1 MTTKHGSLSEQEIK
15 RLQGGELILNGYDN
29 NDIAEI
35 VGVSLCAVRKW
46 RKKLANNNDDMTC
59 LVRKQGAGR
68 PSKLNET
75 QKTPLKDID
84 AVPVEVEVDCADIGM
99 PAVIFL

>member
-15 RLQGGELILNGYDN
+15 RLQGGELILNGYEN

-46 RKKLANNNDDMTC
+46 RKKLANNNDDSVAILGTIAANSVPNLTALAVKMS
-59 LVRKQGAGR
+59 VIPAQAG
-68 PSKLNET
+68 
-75 QKTPLKDID
+75 I
-84 AVPVEVEVDCADIGM
+84 
-99 PAVIFL
+99 

>member
-29 NDIAEI
+29 SEIADI
-35 VGVSLCAVRKW
+35 VGASLCAVRKW
-46 RKKLANNNDDMTC
+46 RKKLAHNNDDITC
-59 LVRKQGAGR
+59 LVRKQGSGR

-75 QKTPLKDID
+75 QRQQLKDI
-84 AVPVEVEVDCADIGM
+84 
-99 PAVIFL
+99 L